1 MSISSYTAAKASS
14 GGTHSTTKLP
24 AAQAQYSKTEE
35 SAFEGLRNIV
45 HQLTNRQP
53 ATPYETLL
61 EAARLMKA
69 LPAEN
74 AKMRQQLSNMGGA
87 PGGLTAKSG
96 RSATGTHYTKPKFS
110 DAERGAYSQRLS
122 GQAQHGP
129 GFSKAMTAAHQPN
142 KAGASP
148 YY

>member
-1 MSISSYTAAKASS
+1 MSISSYTAPKASS

-74 AKMRQQLSNMGGA
+74 AKMRQQLNNMGGA

-96 RSATGTHYTKPKFS
+96 RSAT
-110 DAERGAYSQRLS
+110 

-148 YY
+148 YYQ

>member
-96 RSATGTHYTKPKFS
+96 RSATG
-110 DAERGAYSQRLS
+110 
-122 GQAQHGP
+122 QAQHGP